1 MRIALLGSFSTNFR
15 GQFMKQLAMFVFALL
30 VAPLHS
36 GAQEAKPLPAPDER
50 YKADILLV
58 VAHPDDEGAATP
70 YLARAIYDE
79 HKRVAVVFTTRGGSG
94 GNDYSREH
102 GAALADVREQEARQA
117 CAALGITNVWFLDG
131 KDTASQNLLNS
142 LANWGHGANLEA
154 LVRIVRLTRPEVM
167 LSWLPSIFIG
177 ENHGDHQASG
187 VLATEAFDLAGDP
200 VAFPAQVAGASKRLE
215 PYLENLTPWQP
226 KKIYF
231 FSDAS
236 DEKQFAGKGPAYS
249 VKEISP
255 SQKKPYWRIAL
266 DAAKPHLTQFPG
278 EIHML
283 SKLSDEQLN
292 AMMSDPAHMWWSE
305 PMTLIFGKA
314 TVPTQPWD
322 AIFPDVEPRQKEP
335 PASVEQESGP
345 AVIYDAGQGPPLS
358 LALGDPWHFYGQFR
372 HAHKLTNLPVARV
385 PEIAVKEGVV
395 VAIPLVVTRKPGAAR
410 EITVKA
416 AVPSGWKVASGEGK
430 FLLSDDEINY
440 LRVEVQSPQIADN
453 ELKGRQPDAIV
464 VTGISG
470 DKTIGQAELRVLLR
484 SSALPQ

>member
-1 MRIALLGSFSTNFR
+1 MKRLAIFACALL
-15 GQFMKQLAMFVFALL
+15 L
-30 VAPLHS
+30 APLKG

-50 YKADILLV
+50 FKTDILLV
-58 VAHPDDEGAATP
+58 VAHPDDEGGATP

-102 GAALADVREQEARQA
+102 GQALADIREQEARQA

-131 KDTASQNLLNS
+131 QDTASQNVLNS

-154 LVRIVRLTRPEVM
+154 LVRIVRLTRPEVIV
-167 LSWLPSIFIG
+167 SWLPSIFIG

-187 VLATEAFDLAGDP
+187 VLSVEAFDLAGDP
-200 VAFPAQVAGASKRLE
+200 VVFPAQVAGASKRLE

-236 DEKQFAGKGPAYS
+236 DEKQFVGKGPAYS

-283 SKLSDEQLN
+283 SALSEEQLSK
-292 AMMSDPAHMWWSE
+292 MMSDPQHMWWSE

-314 TVPTQPWD
+314 TVPTKPWE
-322 AIFPDVEPRQKEP
+322 AIFPDVEPPQKEP
-335 PASVEQESGP
+335 AKPVEQQTTGAPASDSG
-345 AVIYDAGQGPPLS
+345 QPLV
-358 LALGDPWHFYGQFR
+358 LELGDPWHFYEKFR
-372 HAHKLTNLPVARV
+372 FAHKLTNLPVVPV
-385 PEIAVKEGVV
+385 PEIAVKSGTVV
-395 VAIPLVVTRKPGAAR
+395 SVPVVITRKPGAPR
-410 EITVKA
+410 
-416 AVPSGWKVASGEGK
+416 AVAINVNAPTGWNVISGAGK
-430 FLLSDDEINY
+430 FLLPDEEITH
-440 LRVEVQSPQIADN
+440 LRVEVQSPAIGDK
-453 ELKGRQPDAIV
+453 ELKGRQADLIV
-464 VTGISG
+464 VSG
-470 DKTIGQAELRVLLR
+470 SAGEKSVGEAKLKVSLR
-484 SSALPQ
+484 SNALPQ

>member
-1 MRIALLGSFSTNFR
+1 
-15 GQFMKQLAMFVFALL
+15 MKQLAMFVFASLL
-30 VAPLHS
+30 APLNS
-36 GAQEAKPLPAPDER
+36 GAQEGKPLSAPDER
-50 YKADILLV
+50 YRADILLV

-102 GAALADVREQEARQA
+102 GSALADVREQEARQA
-117 CAALGITNVWFLDG
+117 CSALGITNVWFLDG
-131 KDTASQNLLNS
+131 QDTASQNVLNS

-154 LVRIVRLTRPEVM
+154 LVRIVRLTRPDVI
-167 LSWLPSIFIG
+167 LSWLPGTFIG

-187 VLATEAFDLAGDP
+187 VLSTEAFDLAGDP

-236 DEKQFAGKGPAYS
+236 DEKQFMEKGPAYS

-255 SQKKPYWRIAL
+255 SKKKPYWRIAL

-292 AMMSDPAHMWWSE
+292 AMMSDPTHMWWSE

-314 TVPTQPWD
+314 AVPTQLWE

-335 PASVEQESGP
+335 PASVEVESGP
-345 AVIYDAGQGPPLS
+345 LVIFDSGERKPLT
-358 LALGDPWHFYGQFR
+358 LALGDPWHFYAEFR
-372 HAHKLTNLPVARV
+372 HAHKLNNLPVARV
-385 PEIAVKEGVV
+385 PEIAVKDGSIVG
-395 VAIPLVVTRKPGAAR
+395 IPLVVTRKPGAAR
-410 EITVKA
+410 EITLKA
-416 AVPSGWKVASGEGK
+416 AVPSGWKVLSGEGK
-430 FLLSDDEINY
+430 FFLPDEEISY
-440 LRVEVQSPQIADN
+440 LRVEVQSPEIPEK
-453 ELKGRQPDAIV
+453 ELKGRQADSILV
-464 VTGISG
+464 SG
-470 DKTIGQAELRVLLR
+470 MVGGKSVGEAGLKVLLR

>member
-1 MRIALLGSFSTNFR
+1 MRRFATYFLFFLLLPLGNPA
-15 GQFMKQLAMFVFALL
+15 QNAKQL
-30 VAPLHS
+30 
-36 GAQEAKPLPAPDER
+36 PAADER

-102 GAALADVREQEARQA
+102 GPALADIREQEARQA

-131 KDTASQNLLNS
+131 KDTASQNVLNS

-154 LVRIVRLTRPEVM
+154 LVRIVRLTRPEVI

-236 DEKQFAGKGPAYS
+236 DRKQFAGKGPAYS
-249 VKEISP
+249 VREISP
-255 SQKKPYWRIAL
+255 SQKKPYWRMAL
-266 DAAKPHLTQFPG
+266 EAAKPHLTQFPAD
-278 EIHML
+278 IQRL
-283 SKLSDEQLN
+283 SKLSEEQLEK
-292 AMMSDPAHMWWSE
+292 MMSDPDNEWWSE

-314 TVPTQPWD
+314 TVSTQPSD
-322 AIFPDVEPRQKEP
+322 PIFPDVE
-335 PASVEQESGP
+335 SGRKRP
-345 AVIYDAGQGPPLS
+345 SDSALFGGGPGVVTDSTLPVILE
-358 LALGDPWHFYGQFR
+358 LGDPWHFYEKFR
-372 HAHKLTNLPVARV
+372 RAHEFDLPHARY
-385 PEIAVKEGVV
+385 PEIAVKEGSIVGV
-395 VAIPLVVTRKPGAAR
+395 PLIITRKPGAAR

-416 AVPSGWKVASGEGK
+416 IVPTGWKIINGVGK
-430 FLLSDDEINY
+430 FLLPDEEITY
-440 LRVEVQSPQIADN
+440 LRVELQSPAIPEK
-453 ELKGRQPDAIV
+453 ELKGRSADSILV
-464 VTGISG
+464 SGMVG
-470 DKTIGQAELRVLLR
+470 DKSFGETGLKVLLR

>member
-1 MRIALLGSFSTNFR
+1 MTRLALFVLALL
-15 GQFMKQLAMFVFALL
+15 LAPPKGV
-30 VAPLHS
+30 
-36 GAQEAKPLPAPDER
+36 AQEAKPVPAPDDR

-70 YLARAIYDE
+70 YLARAIYDG

-102 GAALADVREQEARQA
+102 GPALADIREQEARQA

-131 KDTASQNLLNS
+131 KDTASQNVLNS
-142 LANWGHGANLEA
+142 LANWGHGANLQA
-154 LVRIVRLTRPEVM
+154 LVRIVRLARPDVI
-167 LSWLPSIFIG
+167 LSWLPGIFIG

-187 VLATEAFDLAGDP
+187 VLSTEAFDLAGDP
-200 VAFPAQVAGASKRLE
+200 VTFPAQVAGASKRLE

-236 DEKQFAGKGPAYS
+236 DEKQFVGKGPAYS
-249 VKEISP
+249 VKEISA

-283 SKLSDEQLN
+283 SALSEEQLN
-292 AMMSDPAHMWWSE
+292 KRMSDLEHMWWSE

-314 TVPTQPWD
+314 TVPTKPWE
-322 AIFPDVEPRQKEP
+322 AIFPDVEPPQKEP
-335 PASVEQESGP
+335 AASVEQHTDGTSAPDSE
-345 AVIYDAGQGPPLS
+345 QPLI
-358 LALGDPWHFYGQFR
+358 LELGDPWHFYEKFR
-372 HAHKLTNLPVARV
+372 YAHKMKSLPVVRT
-385 PEIAVKEGVV
+385 PEIAVKNGTVVGV
-395 VAIPLVVTRKPGAAR
+395 PLIITRKPGATR
-410 EITVKA
+410 DITINVSA
-416 AVPSGWKVASGEGK
+416 PNGWNVISGTGK
-430 FLLSDDEINY
+430 FVLPDDEITY
-440 LRVEVQSPQIADN
+440 LRVELRSPAIPEK
-453 ELKGRQPDAIV
+453 ELKERQADSILV
-464 VTGISG
+464 SG
-470 DKTIGQAELRVLLR
+470 MSGAKSAGEVRLKVLLR

>member
-1 MRIALLGSFSTNFR
+1 LKRFAIFVLVLVLA
-15 GQFMKQLAMFVFALL
+15 QL
-30 VAPLHS
+30 S
-36 GAQEAKPLPAPDER
+36 SSAQEAKTLPAPDER

-102 GAALADVREQEARQA
+102 GSALADIREQEGRRA
-117 CAALGITNVWFLDG
+117 CATLGITNVWFLDG
-131 KDTASQNLLNS
+131 KDTASQNVLNS

-154 LVRIVRLTRPEVM
+154 LVRIVRLTRPEVI

-200 VAFPAQVAGASKRLE
+200 VAFPSQVAGASKRLE

-236 DEKQFAGKGPAYS
+236 DEKQFVGKGPAYS

-255 SQKKPYWRIAL
+255 SQKKPYWRLAL
-266 DAAKPHLTQFPG
+266 EAAKPHLTQFPA
-278 EIHML
+278 EIHAL
-283 SKLSDEQLN
+283 SGLNEEQLDK
-292 AMMSDPAHMWWSE
+292 MMSDPDHSWWSE

-314 TVPTQPWD
+314 TVPTRPTD
-322 AIFPDVEPRQKEP
+322 PIFPDVEPRQKGAPVTTE
-335 PASVEQESGP
+335 VGGGP
-345 AVIYDAGQGPPLS
+345 ETVVYEAQPLS
-358 LALGDPWHFYGQFR
+358 LALGDPWQFYGKFR
-372 HAHKLTNLPVARV
+372 HAHELTNLPSARI
-385 PEIAVKEGVV
+385 PEIAVKDGSVVGV
-395 VAIPLVVTRKPGAAR
+395 PLVITRKPGAPR
-410 EITVKA
+410 EIEVKVTA
-416 AVPSGWKVASGEGK
+416 PAGWKVISGEGK
-430 FLLSDDEINY
+430 FLLPDVEMNY
-440 LRVEVQSPQIADN
+440 LRVELQSPQIPEI

-464 VTGISG
+464 VNGTAG
-470 DKTIGQAELRVLLR
+470 DRSIGQAELRVLLR

>member
-1 MRIALLGSFSTNFR
+1 VLRDFLSTTLEA
-15 GQFMKQLAMFVFALL
+15 QLMKRLTVVACVLFL
-30 VAPLHS
+30 APLKG
-36 GAQEAKPLPAPDER
+36 GAQEPKPVPTPDER

-102 GAALADVREQEARQA
+102 GQALADIREQEARQA

-131 KDTASQNLLNS
+131 KDTASQNVLNS

-154 LVRIVRLTRPEVM
+154 LVRIVRLTRPEVV
-167 LSWLPSIFIG
+167 LSWLPGIFIG

-187 VLATEAFDLAGDP
+187 VLSTEAFDLAGDP

-236 DEKQFAGKGPAYS
+236 DEKQFVGKGPAYS

-255 SQKKPYWRIAL
+255 SQKKPYWRLAL

-283 SKLSDEQLN
+283 SALSEEQLN
-292 AMMSDPAHMWWSE
+292 KRMSDPEHMWWSE

-314 TVPTQPWD
+314 TVPTKPWE
-322 AIFPDVEPRQKEP
+322 AIFPDVEPPQKEP
-335 PASVEQESGP
+335 AGSVEQHSGGTSV
-345 AVIYDAGQGPPLS
+345 ADSGQPLV
-358 LALGDPWHFYGQFR
+358 LELGDPWHFYDEFR
-372 HAHKLTNLPVARV
+372 HAHKLTNLPLARI
-385 PEIAVKEGVV
+385 PEIAVKGGSIVG
-395 VAIPLVVTRKPGAAR
+395 IPLVIKRKPGALR
-410 EITVKA
+410 EITINVNA
-416 AVPSGWKVASGEGK
+416 PSGWNAIRGAGK
-430 FLLSDDEINY
+430 FVVPDEEITY
-440 LRVEVQSPQIADN
+440 LRVELQSPAIPEK
-453 ELKGRQPDAIV
+453 ELKGRQADSIV
-464 VTGISG
+464 VTGAAGEKS
-470 DKTIGQAELRVLLR
+470 IGEAKLNVLLR
-484 SSALPQ
+484 SNGLPQ

>member
-1 MRIALLGSFSTNFR
+1 
-15 GQFMKQLAMFVFALL
+15 MKQLAIFVFALL
-30 VAPLHS
+30 LAPLNS
-36 GAQEAKPLPAPDER
+36 GAQEAKPLPAADER

-102 GAALADVREQEARQA
+102 GPALADIREQEARQA

-131 KDTASQNLLNS
+131 KDTASQNVLNS
-142 LANWGHGANLEA
+142 MANWGHGANLEA
-154 LVRIVRLTRPEVM
+154 LVRIVRLTRPEVI
-167 LSWLPSIFIG
+167 LSWLPSVFIG

-187 VLATEAFDLAGDP
+187 VLATEAFDMAGDP

-292 AMMSDPAHMWWSE
+292 AMMSDPTHMWWSE

-314 TVPTQPWD
+314 TVPTQPWA

-335 PASVEQESGP
+335 PVTIEVGGGP
-345 AVIYDAGQGPPLS
+345 ETVLYEAQTLS
-358 LALGDPWHFYGQFR
+358 LALGDPWNFYWKFR
-372 HAHKLTNLPVARV
+372 YAHKLTDLPVARI
-385 PEIAVKEGVV
+385 PEIAVKDGAV
-395 VAIPLVVTRKPGAAR
+395 VAIPLVVTRQPGAER

-416 AVPSGWKVASGEGK
+416 AVPSGWKVISGEGK
-430 FLLSDDEINY
+430 FLLADEEINY

-453 ELKGRQPDAIV
+453 ELKGRQPDSIV
-464 VTGISG
+464 VSGISG